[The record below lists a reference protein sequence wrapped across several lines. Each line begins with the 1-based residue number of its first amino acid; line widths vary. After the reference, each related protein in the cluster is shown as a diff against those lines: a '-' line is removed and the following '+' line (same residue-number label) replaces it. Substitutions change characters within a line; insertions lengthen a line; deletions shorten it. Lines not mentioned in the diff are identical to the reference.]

1 MPPGPPGGGARLP
14 GVCRTGNHTARGPGW
29 CGAGL
34 LSSPGSGSWWS
45 PLGLRILSGRS
56 ACAYFRGVLSP
67 PEVCAQL
74 PISQTNQGGW
84 VRCHLR
90 LVWKRSRGDGL
101 SQRYSTNPPEEVA
114 RLRLAGT
121 GSRGMLHR
129 PAGWLAL
136 SPPCKHEE
144 NQQLPRRAGPG
155 VWAMHFRNC
164 RCGLVVKNPP
174 VDARHRR
181 HGLHPWIGT
190 IPGEGNDDPSSLLAW
205 RIPWTEEPGGLPS
218 TELQRVRHDRVS
230 THG

>member
-1 MPPGPPGGGARLP
+1 M
-14 GVCRTGNHTARGPGW
+14 
-29 CGAGL
+29 
-34 LSSPGSGSWWS
+34 
-45 PLGLRILSGRS
+45 GLRILSGRS

-190 IPGEGNDDPSSLLAW
+190 IPGEGNDDPSSLLQEAAESETLGETDTE
-205 RIPWTEEPGGLPS
+205 IPKLHLPPKSREWAENSPDQDTREPGITDS
-218 TELQRVRHDRVS
+218 
-230 THG
+230 

>member
-1 MPPGPPGGGARLP
+1 MPPRPSGGGAQLP

-34 LSSPGSGSWWS
+34 LSPPGPGSWWS
-45 PLGLRILSGRS
+45 PSGLRILSGRS

-67 PEVCAQL
+67 PQVCAQL

-84 VRCHLR
+84 GRCHLR

-101 SQRYSTNPPEEVA
+101 SQRYSTNLPEEVA

-129 PAGWLAL
+129 PAGRLAP

-155 VWAMHFRNC
+155 VWATHFRNC

-174 VDARHRR
+174 VKTRDT
-181 HGLHPWIGT
+181 GDTGS
-190 IPGEGNDDPSSLLAW
+190 IPGLGQSLEKEMTTPPAFLPGESHGQ
-205 RIPWTEEPGGLPS
+205 RSLVDCRQRSCKESDTTE
-218 TELQRVRHDRVS
+218 
-230 THG
+230 